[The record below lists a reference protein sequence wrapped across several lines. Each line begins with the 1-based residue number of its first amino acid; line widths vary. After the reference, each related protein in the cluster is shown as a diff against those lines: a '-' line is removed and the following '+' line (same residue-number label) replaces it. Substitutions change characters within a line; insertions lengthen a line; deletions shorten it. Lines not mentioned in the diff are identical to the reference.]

1 MTRPL
6 TFLLALSGFALL
18 GAVPSYA
25 QTDQSLLTAALREQD
40 AVIRS
45 LQEMVAIESGSDD
58 VAGLSRIATYLE
70 DRLKK
75 LGAQTQRIASTNGQ
89 PPGLVKGEFKGTGK
103 LRIMLIAHMDTV
115 YQQGILQREP
125 YRRDGNKIY
134 GPGIADDKGGI
145 AVILHAVAILQKA
158 GWTDFDRLTVVFNP
172 DEEVG
177 SPGSGSIIAE
187 LASGNDVVLSY
198 EPSPAKS
205 IAGSEG
211 VLLRAAGTAAITL
224 TIHGRAAHAGA
235 APDEGRNA
243 LLELAHQLLQT
254 RDLANDIPGVQMHWT
269 TATAGSVRNQ
279 IPEFAEAGSDVRV
292 TEMGA
297 TEKLLAA
304 VKAKVAQNPLI
315 PDTRA
320 EVVLRV
326 MRPMFVAGTRGEGL
340 AELAQSIYRELHE
353 GELSRE
359 LSRDMPAEGDGR
371 SLLLIPG
378 TTGGTDAGF
387 AASSGKAAVLE
398 GLGLAGWDYH
408 YKGEYIEVD
417 SIVPRLYL
425 STRMLVE
432 LGRKASSSQTF

>member
-1 MTRPL
+1 MV
-6 TFLLALSGFALL
+6 LSGFALF
-18 GAVPSYA
+18 GAVPSHA
-25 QTDQSLLTAALREQD
+25 QTEQTLLNAALGAQD

-58 VAGLSRIATYLE
+58 VEGLSKIATYLE
-70 DRLKK
+70 DRLKA
-75 LGAQTQRIASTNGQ
+75 LGAQTQRIASTNGR

-103 LRIMLIAHMDTV
+103 LRVMLIAHMDTV
-115 YQQGILQREP
+115 YQLGILKREP
-125 YRRDGNKIY
+125 YHREGNKIY

-145 AVILHAVAILQKA
+145 AVILHAVQILQKA
-158 GWTDFDRLTVVFNP
+158 GWTDFDRLTVVFNA

-187 LASGNDVVLSY
+187 LARGNDVVLSY
-198 EPSPAKS
+198 EPSPAKV

-211 VLLRAAGTAAITL
+211 VLLRAAGTAEITL

-235 APDEGRNA
+235 APEGGRNA
-243 LLELAHQLLQT
+243 LVELAYQLLQT
-254 RDLANDIPGVQMHWT
+254 RDIAKDIPGTQMHWT
-269 TATAGSVRNQ
+269 TATAGNVRNQ
-279 IPEFAEAGSDVRV
+279 IPEFAEAGADVRL
-292 TEMGA
+292 TETGA
-297 TEKLLAA
+297 EEKLLAA
-304 VKAKVAQNPLI
+304 VKAKVAQSQLI

-320 EVVLRV
+320 EIVLHV
-326 MRPMFVAGTRGEGL
+326 MRPMFVAGERGEAL
-340 AELAQSIYRELHE
+340 AGLAQSIYGELRE
-353 GELSRE
+353 GKLSRE
-359 LSRDMPAEGDGR
+359 LSRDMPAGSDGR

-432 LGRKASSSQTF
+432 LGRKASAGQRF